1 VLCPS
6 CGSTFQIAIESTD
19 LGSGSLARNFAKFE
33 LIQTVGMGAFGSVY
47 KARDPSLDRLVAVKI
62 PRPGNLPSD
71 QELERFLRE
80 ARSVAQLQHP
90 AIIPVHEVG
99 QFDGVAYLVSE
110 FVEGLTLADRLTAG
124 PPTFRETAQIIA
136 TVAEALEH
144 AHQRGI
150 VHRDVK
156 PSNIMLREDGSP
168 AIMDFGLAKRETAE
182 ITMTLEGQVLGT
194 PAYMSPEQARGES
207 HDVDRRGDVYSLGVV
222 LFQMLTSELPFR
234 GNARMLLHQVLHE
247 EPKPPRQLND
257 RIPRDLETITLKAM
271 AKEPR
276 RRYASAGELA
286 ADLQRWLAGEP
297 ILARPTGTLGKVW
310 LWCRRNP
317 DMAVFL
323 AIMVVMLAVV
333 TVVTMMSVEILF
345 TGMLRDQIHDRLT
358 VVAAD
363 RQGILL
369 NALNQEGGRA
379 AALANWTRIREL
391 LSAGDQRPVAVEQ
404 IREEAD
410 SLLSSVRANTTGM
423 LAIWLEDKP
432 GRILAASGPPDLIAT
447 LARAERSE
455 ASADGSLA
463 VAPRR
468 IGQTY
473 AAVFAGVVRSSDGRG
488 VAAVL
493 RAVDFGLIMGSLMD
507 PLGLGETGE
516 VLVGRKSDG
525 RIQLLSPPRLGG
537 PLPEVAEEQFPS
549 LGAAIAG
556 QFGFARTT
564 DYRGKEVLVAYRP
577 VGPNYPG
584 WGLIAKIDSI
594 EAYQPVYR
602 LRQLL
607 LVLGFVILVLG
618 LVALAL
624 SLVASNV
631 IARRFTG
638 QARLVGESR
647 GRS

>member
-1 VLCPS
+1 
-6 CGSTFQIAIESTD
+6 
-19 LGSGSLARNFAKFE
+19 
-33 LIQTVGMGAFGSVY
+33 MGAFGSVY

-71 QELERFLRE
+71 QDLQRFLRE
-80 ARSVAQLQHP
+80 ARSVAQLRHP

-110 FVEGLTLADRLTAG
+110 FVEGVTLADRLTAG
-124 PPTFRETAQIIA
+124 PPTFRETARILA

-144 AHQRGI
+144 AHQRGV

-156 PSNIMLREDGSP
+156 PSNIMLRDDGSP

-207 HDVDRRGDVYSLGVV
+207 HDVDRRSDVYSLGVV

-247 EPKPPRQLND
+247 EPKAPRQLND

-297 ILARPTGTLGKVW
+297 ILARPIGTLGRVW

-323 AIMVVMLAVV
+323 GILGILVMSLVIV
-333 TVVTMMSVEILF
+333 TAGTLMSVEILF
-345 TGMLRDQIHDRLT
+345 SSILRDQIHDRLT
-358 VVAAD
+358 TVTAD
-363 RQGILL
+363 RQRILL
-369 NALNQEGGRA
+369 NALKQEGGRA
-379 AALANWTRIREL
+379 AALANWQEIRSVLSGGARGPIGVERIPTEVE
-391 LSAGDQRPVAVEQ
+391 PV
-404 IREEAD
+404 
-410 SLLSSVRANTTGM
+410 LSSVRANAQGL
-423 LAIWLEDKP
+423 LALWLED
-432 GRILAASGPPDLIAT
+432 GEGHIFAGSGPQDLVAA
-447 LARAERSE
+447 LARAKRDR

-463 VAPRR
+463 VPPHR
-468 IGQTY
+468 IGETY
-473 AAVFAGVVRSSDGRG
+473 ATVFAGLVRNNAGR
-488 VAAVL
+488 VL
-493 RAVDFGLIMGSLMD
+493 GTVFRAVDFGPVMGSLMD

-516 VLVGRKSDG
+516 VLVVLKNGG
-525 RIQLLSPPRLGG
+525 RIELLTPPRLGG
-537 PLPEVAEEQFPS
+537 SLPEVAADQFPA
-549 LGAAIAG
+549 LGAAVTE
-556 QFGFARTT
+556 QFGFGRTT
-564 DYRGKEVLVAYRP
+564 DYRGKDVLVAFRP

-584 WGLIAKIDSI
+584 WGLIAKIDTA
-594 EAYQPVYR
+594 EAYEPVYR

-607 LVLGFVILVLG
+607 LVSGFVILVVG

-624 SLVASNV
+624 SLAASNV

-638 QARLVGESR
+638 RARLLGES
-647 GRS
+647 GSRS